1 MFDTACAS
9 NSCASMRQDGR
20 GVAVVAQVVFGQCR
34 DWRAAFCTV
43 LSNKGFESRL
53 RIKTA
58 NHHAK
63 AFPDYAA
70 RSPRVGAHRYME
82 RGLHSGKIVL
92 DRRR

>member
-1 MFDTACAS
+1 
-9 NSCASMRQDGR
+9 MRQDGR

-70 RSPRVGAHRYME
+70 RSPRLE
-82 RGLHSGKIVL
+82 RIDTWSEGCTAARSCWIDAGEG
-92 DRRR
+92 